1 MYKLILSLFLCCLI
15 PSVALA
21 KKETVDMHLINEML
35 TTVNRQYI
43 EPVNNADLIYA
54 GVQVLHDMDKKLVI
68 SKGTD
73 KFYVYYDGM
82 IRQPVP
88 FPVQNKDVV
97 AWVVT
102 LSKIIAASAKYSDA
116 AHLHDFEL
124 PDLIMKRMTEQLDEY
139 THYYSEY
146 EYNEEERKNAVYTL
160 FNDRIIDDDILYL
173 KVRTFNQQTSSMVKH
188 SLEKY
193 GDKVDGVILDLRGN
207 SGGILNEALQ
217 VAGMFCDNEIITY
230 TSGRDKDH
238 KHYYTS
244 GKNPIFTKPLVVM
257 IDGDTAS
264 AAEVLA
270 AALQEQSRAK
280 LIGTHSFGKGTIQSV
295 TKMSNDGKLVLTT
308 EQFFTPSGKVIHK
321 KGIEPDVCLTR
332 RYDDVCNP
340 QSRVKIDDDIDA
352 AFKLLHE
359 AIPVPEY

>member
-1 MYKLILSLFLCCLI
+1 MKKLIAGICFCLLMPSL
-15 PSVALA
+15 AQA
-21 KKETVDMHLINEML
+21 KKETVDTHLINEML
-35 TTVNRQYI
+35 TTLNQQYI
-43 EPVNNADLIYA
+43 RPVDNADLIYA
-54 GVQVLHDMDKKLVI
+54 GVQVMHDMDKKLVI

-82 IRQPVP
+82 IRRPIP
-88 FPVQNKDVV
+88 FPYRNDDILG
-97 AWVVT
+97 WVKA
-102 LSKIIAASAKYSDA
+102 LSKIIATSAKYSDA

-124 PDLIMKRMTEQLDEY
+124 PDLIMKRMTDQLDEY

-173 KVRTFNQQTSSMVKH
+173 KVRTFNQQTSSMIKH

-193 GDKVDGVILDLRGN
+193 GDKIEGVILDLRSN
-207 SGGILNEALQ
+207 SGGILNEAIQ
-217 VAGMFCDNEIITY
+217 VASMFCDNEIITY
-230 TSGRDKDH
+230 TSGRNPKD

-244 GKNPIFTKPLVVM
+244 GKNPIFTKPMVVM
-257 IDGDTAS
+257 IDAETAS

-270 AALQEQSRAK
+270 GALQEQSRAK

-308 EQFFTPSGKVIHK
+308 EQFFTPSGKIIHK
-321 KGIEPDVCLTR
+321 KGIDPDVCLTR
-332 RYDDVCNP
+332 RYEDVCNP
-340 QSRVKIDDDIDA
+340 ESRVKIDADIDA
-352 AFKLLHE
+352 AFTLLHE